1 MQKADELPLTPKS
14 LDSPQPIEDPP
25 QILISDGDMVKSS
38 ETRVFISDEELRRE
52 LKRKHL
58 EPKDVLLCLAY
69 SDKRLKI
76 IAKEKDYRKK

>member
-14 LDSPQPIEDPP
+14 LDARQPEEDPP
-25 QILISDGDMVKSS
+25 QVLISDGDLIQSS
-38 ETRVFISDEELRRE
+38 ETRMFISEEELRRE

-58 EPKDVLLCLAY
+58 EPKDVLICLAY

-76 IAKEKDYRKK
+76 IAKEKGYRKK